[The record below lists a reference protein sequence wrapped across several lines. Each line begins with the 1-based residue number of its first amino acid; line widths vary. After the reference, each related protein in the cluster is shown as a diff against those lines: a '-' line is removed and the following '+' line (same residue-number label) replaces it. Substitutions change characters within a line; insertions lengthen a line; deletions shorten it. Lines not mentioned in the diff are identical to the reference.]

1 MTQQLSLFGMAFV
14 VLWSVGCSAVAPS
27 TRETTGPSTGSS
39 APAAPLQGTLGG
51 GSKKIGAFTVTLF
64 SSPNPPI
71 RGSNTLEALVVDA
84 NNQPVTDATVSFD
97 IDMTNMSHGKNV
109 VAAKST
115 GNGRY
120 AGTLFF
126 MMPGPWRVIVAVE
139 RAGQPAASDR
149 FNFSVN
155 LR

>member
-1 MTQQLSLFGMAFV
+1 VRLHTALLGMALV
-14 VLWSVGCSAVAPS
+14 VALTVSGCASTAP
-27 TRETTGPSTGSS
+27 G
-39 APAAPLQGTLGG
+39 APATTTFESPPSSIPAEQTLGG
-51 GSKKIGAFTVTLF
+51 GGKKIGAYTVTLF

-71 RGSNTLEALVVDA
+71 RGSNTLEALVVDV